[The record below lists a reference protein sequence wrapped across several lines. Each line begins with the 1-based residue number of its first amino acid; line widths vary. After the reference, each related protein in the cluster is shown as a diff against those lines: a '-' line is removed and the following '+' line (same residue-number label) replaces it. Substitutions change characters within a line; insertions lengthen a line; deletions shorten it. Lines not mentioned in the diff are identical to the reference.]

1 MNCRARAAL
10 FKPTNIYKSALHL
23 PFNLPGRIKS
33 PNAYPT
39 SDGGPFED
47 SIASAD
53 ELDDLFFHFLP
64 PQQNDGSG
72 HIVYCNWIKFIL
84 NVVMEF
90 FVHLDGL
97 WFQRFLVIYT
107 KRCSNLGDGGIYRCT
122 SVSSV
127 ESKWALC
134 ASDSSK
140 HS

>member
-1 MNCRARAAL
+1 MQQQCQWTVSRARAAL
-10 FKPTNIYKSALHL
+10 FKTTNIYKSALHL

-53 ELDDLFFHFLP
+53 ELDDLSFHFLP

-72 HIVYCNWIKFIL
+72 HIVYCNWTKFIL

-97 WFQRFLVIYT
+97 WFQ
-107 KRCSNLGDGGIYRCT
+107 
-122 SVSSV
+122 
-127 ESKWALC
+127 
-134 ASDSSK
+134 
-140 HS
+140 